1 MDQIRANLRKIPGR
15 FLVLRASLQNPWIY
29 ARQKLGDS
37 VLIETWVLCEK
48 DTQTVKKK
56 KKERMMMM
64 LQKRLVLFESV
75 KKEQEEEEE
84 EEEFDYSKLALGELH
99 KTWLLH
105 KTHPCEGVDKLCCNR
120 EELYRPLFLYA
131 SSSE

>member
-1 MDQIRANLRKIPGR
+1 M
-15 FLVLRASLQNPWIY
+15 
-29 ARQKLGDS
+29 
-37 VLIETWVLCEK
+37 LCEK
-48 DTQTVKKK
+48 DTQTVKKKK

-84 EEEFDYSKLALGELH
+84 EEFDYSKLAFGDLFSQ
-99 KTWLLH
+99 K
-105 KTHPCEGVDKLCCNR
+105 HPCEGVDKLYCNR
-120 EELYRPLFLYA
+120 EELYRPLFLYV